1 MSPQPS
7 DTQGKFKAQK
17 FACKQRGALLTL
29 LYQCVYLAR
38 QSLKLP
44 VAPKLL
50 GYGTGHM
57 LPPVLEKAAAAHAAL
72 IPAASA

>member
-1 MSPQPS
+1 MV
-7 DTQGKFKAQK
+7 QGKFKAQK

-38 QSLKLP
+38 ETQKLP

-50 GYGTGHM
+50 GCLLD
-57 LPPVLEKAAAAHAAL
+57 LPA
-72 IPAASA
+72 

>member
-1 MSPQPS
+1 MLSRSLTPLSPHSS

-50 GYGTGHM
+50 GYGTCCHRCLRKQLQRM
-57 LPPVLEKAAAAHAAL
+57 QL
-72 IPAASA
+72 